1 MCLLIEGSGDGAS
14 GCELTEVAGGCVLDA
29 DKSSNLPLDAIVF
42 VLVAA
47 LLKIKYD
54 NGLTQRPTCSRRQ
67 FLSSLDLGGSILLI
81 ASMCSLFLAMQ
92 WGGHRLSW
100 KSLNIVALLTLTGV
114 LLALFVLLE
123 WKMGDQA
130 SVPFRILQQRSMA
143 SGAVYLF
150 MFSMPNFAVCARILV
165 RTEINIIS
173 MVSTYQCSS
182 RQSKAS
188 VRRGAARKF

>member
-1 MCLLIEGSGDGAS
+1 VCLLIEGSGDGAS
-14 GCELTEVAGGCVLDA
+14 GCESTEVAGGCVLDA
-29 DKSSNLPLDAIVF
+29 DESSNLPLGAIVV
-42 VLVAA
+42 VLVTV

-54 NGLTQRPTCSRRQ
+54 NGVTQRPTCGRRQ
-67 FLSSLDLGGSILLI
+67 FLSRLDLGGSILLI

-92 WGGHRLSW
+92 WGGHRLPW
-100 KSLNIVALLTLTGV
+100 KSLKIVALLTLTGV

-123 WKMGDQA
+123 WRMGDQA
-130 SVPFRILQQRSMA
+130 SVPFRILRQRSIA

-150 MFSMPNFAVCARILV
+150 MFSMPNFVVCARILV
-165 RTEINIIS
+165 LTEVNFIS

-188 VRRGAARKF
+188 VHRGAARKF